1 MNCSLGKT
9 NETIK
14 NLKELEYINDD
25 NSLTDL
31 GIDLIK
37 KNKSA
42 VILAAGQ
49 GIRMIPINN
58 NVPKAML
65 EINDEILIERLIRQL
80 IEAHINDITIVVGFM
95 KEEFDFE
102 SIKNKAIEQL
112 RAGKPLLGKDG
123 AFAPLLESIL
133 NAALEGEMDAH
144 LTEEERQMG
153 NRRNGKMQKQVQTPL
168 GEVTVSTPRDR
179 NSSFDPQFIKKRETI
194 PLLQEK
200 KYTIQATYTTGIKE
214 NHTGQ
219 KCKNRYRQKPK

>member
-1 MNCSLGKT
+1 MNILTYLDFELIKLLYKENTLSQRAISKRLNCSLGKT

-65 EINDEILIERLIRQL
+65 EINDEILIECIR
-80 IEAHINDITIVVGFM
+80 
-95 KEEFDFE
+95 
-102 SIKNKAIEQL
+102 
-112 RAGKPLLGKDG
+112 R
-123 AFAPLLESIL
+123 
-133 NAALEGEMDAH
+133 
-144 LTEEERQMG
+144 
-153 NRRNGKMQKQVQTPL
+153 
-168 GEVTVSTPRDR
+168 
-179 NSSFDPQFIKKRETI
+179 
-194 PLLQEK
+194 
-200 KYTIQATYTTGIKE
+200 
-214 NHTGQ
+214 
-219 KCKNRYRQKPK
+219 